1 MEKGHEQSGMG
12 EVQNGCFCVRGRKR
26 MQRVYMNMQKIR
38 KLDRLQGG
46 RRYRTE
52 AEWQYGYETDKD
64 DE

>member
-1 MEKGHEQSGMG
+1 MG